1 MAFRSGTKE
10 LNFLV
15 QSFFVLSKSLAI
27 SMLMFAQIYPFSF
40 CTDLFEIR
48 TLKIFPIR
56 TIL

>member
-15 QSFFVLSKSLAI
+15 QSFFVLSKSLTI
-27 SMLMFAQIYPFSF
+27 SMFVFAQIYPFFF
-40 CTDLFEIR
+40 CTDLFKIR